1 MVSARAIT
9 MQGFTPAIITA
20 AEKHNESR
28 LDVKILQ
35 SQWRVE
41 YRSMSHGHGAYWQKY
56 VKDNYYAKFHTN
68 SYQYC
73 RKTHFNSR
81 YCKILTK
88 SMEHEM

>member
-1 MVSARAIT
+1 MVSARAFT

-28 LDVKILQ
+28 LAVKFLQ

-41 YRSMSHGHGAYWQKY
+41 YRSRSPGHGACWQKN
-56 VKDNYYAKFHTN
+56 VKDNYFAKFHTN
-68 SYQYC
+68 RYQYC

-81 YCKILTK
+81 RCKILDK
-88 SMEHEM
+88 VNGA